1 MKYVLINRKMIVTVC
16 FFYLPCTQGVLV
28 QQNTK
33 IGIIANHKALI
44 LQKVKR
50 HMAGN
55 YTCIASSVEGDGKSN
70 TVQLRVM
77 CKSFSILLALVLA
90 RYVFVEVKNLL
101 KIKHENDTRSST
113 E

>member
-1 MKYVLINRKMIVTVC
+1 MEIRVPIQKEKKKLYRARSNGL
-16 FFYLPCTQGVLV
+16 FFFSFIYFVYIQGVLV

-33 IGIIANHKALI
+33 NGIIANHKALI

-77 CKSFSILLALVLA
+77 CKSFSLRIPIFVVC
-90 RYVFVEVKNLL
+90 VFSICV
-101 KIKHENDTRSST
+101 
-113 E
+113 